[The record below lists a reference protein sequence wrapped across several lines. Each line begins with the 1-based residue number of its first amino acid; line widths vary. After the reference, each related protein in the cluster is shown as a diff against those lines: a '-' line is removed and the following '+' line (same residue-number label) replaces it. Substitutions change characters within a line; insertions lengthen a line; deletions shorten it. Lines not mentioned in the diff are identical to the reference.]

1 VTFVTADGG
10 IARKHAGTPGWHEW
24 MIMIHLNRRQI
35 IALFGAG
42 LILRPARTT
51 AQAARPVIGYLGA
64 ENPNAFASRIAAFR
78 QGLRESGYVEGENIT
93 ILFRWAESEHSRL
106 PALAADLINLHVD
119 VIVAPGGAPAALAA
133 KSQTK
138 TIPIVFEMG
147 ADPVVQGLVSSLNR
161 PGGNITGVASLNV
174 ELAPKRLELL
184 RELLPSAPLFAVLV
198 NPSSPT
204 TALQLSNLKAAALD
218 KNVALRVLE
227 ASNSQELKAAFA
239 TLPEQKASGIVVAS
253 DTFLGTHGEEV
264 AALTLQYGIPAIHQ
278 SRDFTAAGGL
288 MSYGG
293 NFLETNRLAGVWVA
307 RILKGER
314 PGDLP
319 IQQITKFEMGINLKT
334 AKALGLQIS
343 DKMLI
348 RANFLVEAAP

>member
-1 VTFVTADGG
+1 
-10 IARKHAGTPGWHEW
+10 
-24 MIMIHLNRRQI
+24 MIHFDRRQI
-35 IALFGAG
+35 IALIGSG
-42 LILRPARTT
+42 PILCPARTY
-51 AQAARPVIGYLGA
+51 AQAPGKSVVGYLGA
-64 ENPNAFASRIAAFR
+64 ENPNAFASRITAFR
-78 QGLRESGYVEGENIT
+78 QGLGEGGYVEGHNIT
-93 ILFRWAESEHSRL
+93 ILFRWAESQHSRL

-119 VIVAPGGAPAALAA
+119 VIVAPGGVPAALAA

-147 ADPVVQGLVSSLNR
+147 ADPVLQGLVTSLNR
-161 PGGNITGVASLNV
+161 PDGNITGVVSLNV

-184 RELLPSAPLFAVLV
+184 RELLPIAPLFAVLV

-204 TALQLSNLKAAALD
+204 TELQLSKLKAAALA
-218 KNVALRVLE
+218 KNVRLRVIE
-227 ASNSQELKAAFA
+227 ASNSRELKAAFA
-239 TLPEQKASGIVVAS
+239 TISELQAGGLVVAS

-264 AALTLQYGIPAIHQ
+264 AAFTLQHGIPAIHQ

-288 MSYGG
+288 MSFGG

-314 PGDLP
+314 PADLP
-319 IQQITKFEMGINLKT
+319 IQQITKFDMGINLKT
-334 AKALGLQIS
+334 AKQLGLQIS